1 MKRLMSQKETTLV
14 NAYAD
19 GELDL
24 ANCLVIEEQMS
35 RNPMLAAEYR
45 RIAALQRLLRKR
57 LPHEMASP
65 RLRTRVEELVG
76 MRPRRLSWRT
86 LVASIAATAVT
97 ATISTAL
104 VLALAPIP
112 LPPFREAVIAA
123 HIRSLMAP
131 HPFDIASSDRHT
143 VKPWFNGRTAQLP
156 RTVDLAEA
164 GFPLIGARVD
174 VIGQTAVPTLVYG
187 HAEHLVS
194 LTTVPA
200 PGRARSIP
208 QTHAAGGYNMMNWTD
223 EGVAY
228 WAVSDI
234 GYEAL
239 RAFTRSFR
247 SKDES

>member
-24 ANCLVIEEQMS
+24 ANSLVLEEQML
-35 RNPMLAAEYR
+35 RNPTLAAEYR
-45 RIAALQRLLRKR
+45 HITALQRLLRER

-65 RLRTRVEELVG
+65 RLRARVEELVG
-76 MRPRRLSWRT
+76 MRPRRTSWRT
-86 LVASIAATAVT
+86 LVASIVATAVT
-97 ATISTAL
+97 AAISTSL
-104 VLALAPIP
+104 VLAPIP
-112 LPPFREAVIAA
+112 LPPFREAVIAG

-156 RTVDLAEA
+156 RVVDLAEA

-200 PGRARSIP
+200 PDRVRSSP
-208 QTHAAGGYNMMNWTD
+208 RSHAAGGYNMMNWTD

-228 WAVSDI
+228 WAVSDV
-234 GYEAL
+234 GYEEL

-247 SKDES
+247 SKDEN

>member
-1 MKRLMSQKETTLV
+1 MKRLMSQKETALV

-24 ANCLVIEEQMS
+24 ANSLVIEECMS
-35 RNPMLAAEYR
+35 RDPMLAAEYR
-45 RIAALQRLLRKR
+45 NIAALQRLLRKR
-57 LPHEMASP
+57 LPHEMAYP
-65 RLRTRVEELVG
+65 RLRARVEELVG
-76 MRPRRLSWRT
+76 MRPRRPSWRT
-86 LVASIAATAVT
+86 LVASIVATAVT
-97 ATISTAL
+97 AAISTSL
-104 VLALAPIP
+104 VLAPIP
-112 LPPFREAVIAA
+112 VPPFREAVIAA

-156 RTVDLAEA
+156 PVVDLAEV

-187 HAEHLVS
+187 HAGHLLS

-223 EGVAY
+223 EGVDY

-239 RAFTRSFR
+239 RGFARSFR

>member
-1 MKRLMSQKETTLV
+1 MKRLMSQKETALV

-19 GELDL
+19 GELDP
-24 ANCLVIEEQMS
+24 ANSLVIEEQML
-35 RNPMLAAEYR
+35 RNPTLAAEYR
-45 RIAALQRLLRKR
+45 HIAALQTLLRER

-65 RLRTRVEELVG
+65 RLRARVEELVG
-76 MRPRRLSWRT
+76 MRPQRTSWRT
-86 LVASIAATAVT
+86 LVVSIVATAVT
-97 ATISTAL
+97 AAISTSL
-104 VLALAPIP
+104 VLAPIP
-112 LPPFREAVIAA
+112 LLPPFREAVIAG

-156 RTVDLAEA
+156 RVVDLAEA
-164 GFPLIGARVD
+164 GFSLIGARVD
-174 VIGQTAVPTLVYG
+174 VVGQTAVPTLVYG

-200 PGRARSIP
+200 PGRVRSIP
-208 QTHAAGGYNMMNWTD
+208 QSHAAGGYNMMNWTD

-234 GYEAL
+234 GYEEL